1 MHMSAVPSEWY
12 DLRLQRSRLKL
23 IHHPC
28 CSTACRMSTAS
39 ISSSL
44 AASAAASLTPVQ
56 LHYSGSEYN
65 CKHAAA
71 AAVAYGPSILPSA
84 GRPQH
89 DKLHPSSI
97 QHAEASPFWTGIL
110 QKACKASTTA
120 PYTALCR
127 LQSARQL
134 PVVSRLL
141 MIASD
146 LAFRVRKSLQLCATL
161 IVWTMQPEQTT
172 DILPKLNCT
181 ATCLCHLCLP
191 NSVATCLR
199 PPGGS
204 NDSRLPFQKV
214 FVIIVRKN

>member
-1 MHMSAVPSEWY
+1 MQQQQQLPMAPPSFPV
-12 DLRLQRSRLKL
+12 LGGLNMTSCFQAQFSMQKPLL
-23 IHHPC
+23 FGQ
-28 CSTACRMSTAS
+28 AS
-39 ISSSL
+39 YRKP
-44 AASAAASLTPVQ
+44 AKPA
-56 LHYSGSEYN
+56 
-65 CKHAAA
+65 
-71 AAVAYGPSILPSA
+71 
-84 GRPQH
+84 PQH
-89 DKLHPSSI
+89 LTRLC
-97 QHAEASPFWTGIL
+97 AG
-110 QKACKASTTA
+110 CK
-120 PYTALCR
+120 
-127 LQSARQL
+127 ARQL